1 MFSFKIHTSD
11 GKTICAICDSEI
23 LGKVFEEN
31 ERVLDV
37 DADFFGGEKAGS
49 KEIKKIAKHIREANS
64 SDIIGNRIVAKLV
77 KEGALK
83 ESAVKEIC
91 RIKYAMVFKIY

>member
-1 MFSFKIHTSD
+1 MFFHKLHECE
-11 GKTICAICDSEI
+11 GKTICSVCDSEI

-37 DADFFGGEKAGS
+37 DESFFGGEKSGL
-49 KEIKKIAKHIREANS
+49 KDIKKIANHIRESHTSN
-64 SDIIGNRIVAKLV
+64 IIGNRIVAELV

-83 ESAVKEIC
+83 AGSVKEISG
-91 RIKYAMVFKIY
+91 IKYAMVFKI